1 MRRKIKLPQLPQDK
15 ANHFIYGAL
24 IYMIAS
30 LWILPGP
37 CLFITASVAFF
48 KEFYDTYTDS
58 SDFSLADFSVTCAG
72 GIIIM
77 IAQLIN

>member
-1 MRRKIKLPQLPQDK
+1 MNLPQLPQDK

-24 IYMIAS
+24 IYLIGS
-30 LWILPGP
+30 VWILPGP

-58 SDFSLADFSVTCAG
+58 SDFSLEDFCITCAG
-72 GIIIM
+72 GVTIM
-77 IAQLIN
+77 IAQLIQ